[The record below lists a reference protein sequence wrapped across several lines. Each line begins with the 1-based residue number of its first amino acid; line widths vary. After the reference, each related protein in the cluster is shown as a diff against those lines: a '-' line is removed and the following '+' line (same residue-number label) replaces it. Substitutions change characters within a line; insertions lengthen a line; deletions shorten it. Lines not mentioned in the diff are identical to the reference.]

1 MSMTVVTY
9 GGGEILHSVFD
20 AVAMLIYGKGGVFQP
35 LIVIGVSCG
44 TVWAV
49 SKAFFTAQADAFLGR
64 FFIPLVAVLGLFTL
78 PSTSVRIEDKLT
90 NRSYKVDHIPWALAK
105 VAEAVS
111 TTGDYITRAFETVMH
126 VPNDTSYNATGMIFG
141 AETALDISR
150 YKISNAALEQN
161 LKRFSKQCIFYD
173 LALGKYAINDLKKT
187 TDLWNFLE
195 AHSSKV
201 RMIPYTNPSE
211 PQAKMAYLT
220 CQKALQE
227 MRPFF
232 EKERNY
238 HAAQDLVKNL
248 PLTYQAL
255 TGLRKSQE
263 ELIGQQLMMHVVS
276 GELGSQAFAE
286 SRAHA
291 QQKSTYLVLGS
302 LASSSLITMRAVL
315 ESLIYAAFIFVIPL
329 SVLPGGFSFLSNWL
343 WLTVWLQ
350 LWPPF
355 FAIINYVMQ
364 TVAKQKS
371 AAIFQGLSEL
381 DKGLSFLTS
390 AGLSNLYE
398 DLYALSGYLA
408 ASIPFISWAIIKGGA
423 SSFIHLA
430 SSMMTPAH
438 AAATSAAGEQA
449 SGTYNLASSSFGQMS
464 YGNATGFQRSLAPS
478 LSSGYFSENQGNLS
492 TTYAGGEAILRQTN
506 SELRWGLSSDDS
518 IVQSFQTSQ
527 QSADQFVET
536 SQQHYTESLSA
547 HGRSMSDLS
556 HHLAQSQNY
565 SEGLSQREAY
575 DIQESAR
582 FLENKAASLAEQYG
596 ITNRESMA
604 ILCSTKQLTGFLNA
618 VPGGSVVD
626 SILPSGSYDR
636 GTSSEAIA
644 NTALNTVQ
652 SDEFQT
658 NYQKVFD
665 YAQTNAHTHLNDEGA
680 RLVSGVTQSLD
691 EVRSAQEQYQVA
703 KSHSEQTSE
712 LASWATQNAYV
723 VRAALNQDMVN
734 WATDKLGFEQAKQI
748 LTSGS
753 QEEIGPLINEFV
765 QSFRNSHEHQIPS
778 GHFQNPKHAYETTQV
793 PSLNRDQELDR
804 IYHHNPRDLEANGLK
819 PGHMFDKAHELRF
832 ITGSAEE
839 SVNDRLHSSSER
851 VNQFRNGLH
860 QNLSNK
866 HENNEETHEM
876 LMIGRLWQGP
886 VGHVDLSGKYS
897 GDDDLPL
904 GFKK

>member
-9 GGGEILHSVFD
+9 GGGEILHRIFD
-20 AVAMLIYGKGGVFQP
+20 AVAMLIHGKGGVFRP
-35 LIVIGVSCG
+35 LIVISVSCG

-49 SKAFFTAQADAFLGR
+49 SKAFFTSQAEAFLSR
-64 FFIPLVAVLGLFTL
+64 FFLPLVAVLGLFSL
-78 PSTSVRIEDKLT
+78 PSTSVRVEDKLT
-90 NRSYKVDHIPWALAK
+90 NRSYSIDHVPWVLAK
-105 VAEAVS
+105 VSETVS
-111 TTGDYITRAFETVMH
+111 TIGDAITRAFETVMH
-126 VPNDTSYNATGMIFG
+126 VSNDTSYNATGMIFG

-173 LALGKYAINDLKKT
+173 LALGKYGINDLKKA

-195 AHSSKV
+195 TQSSKV

-211 PQAKMAYLT
+211 PKAKMVYLT

-227 MRPFF
+227 MRPYF
-232 EKERNY
+232 EKERHY
-238 HAAQDLVKNL
+238 HAAQDLVKHL

-263 ELIGQQLMMHVVS
+263 ELIGQQLMMHVIS
-276 GELGSQAFAE
+276 DELDSQAFAKG
-286 SRAHA
+286 RAHA

-315 ESLIYAAFIFVIPL
+315 EALIYAAFIFVIPL

-343 WLTVWLQ
+343 WLTIWLQ

-364 TVAKQKS
+364 TVAKAKS
-371 AAIFQGLSEL
+371 AAIFQGLEEF

-390 AGLSNLYE
+390 SGLSHLYE

-449 SGTYNLASSSFGQMS
+449 SGSYNLASSSFGQMS
-464 YGNATGFQRSLAPS
+464 YANATGFQRSLAPA

-492 TTYAGGEAILRQTN
+492 TIYSGGEAILRQAN

-518 IVQSFQTSQ
+518 VVQSFQTSQ
-527 QSADQFVET
+527 QSADQFVKT

-582 FLENKAASLAEQYG
+582 FLENKASSLAEQYG

-604 ILCSTKQLTGFLNA
+604 LLCSTKQLTAALHLI
-618 VPGGSVVD
+618 PGAALVD
-626 SILPSGSYDR
+626 SLLPAGTYDR
-636 GTSSEAIA
+636 GTSSEAMA
-644 NTALNTVQ
+644 NTALNTVN
-652 SDEFQT
+652 SEEFQLH
-658 NYQKVFD
+658 YQKVFD
-665 YAQTNAHTHLNDEGA
+665 YSQSQVHTQLTDEGA
-680 RLVSGVTQSLD
+680 RLVSGATQSLD
-691 EVRSAQEQYQVA
+691 EIRTAQEQYQVA

-723 VRAALNQDMVN
+723 VRAALNQHMVN
-734 WATDKLGFEQAKQI
+734 WATEKLGFEEAKQV
-748 LTSGS
+748 LTSEN
-753 QEEIGPLINEFV
+753 QEEMGPLIHEFV
-765 QSFRNSHEHQIPS
+765 QSFKASHGHQVPS
-778 GHFQNPKHAYETTQV
+778 GHFQNPTDAYDTAQV
-793 PSLNRDQELDR
+793 PSLNRQKELHR
-804 IYHHNPRDLEANGLK
+804 IHQHHPQDLAGYGLQSN
-819 PGHMFDKAHELRF
+819 DLSEKAKELRF
-832 ITGSAEE
+832 MAENAEE
-839 SVNDRLHSSSER
+839 AVDGRLHHSKAQ
-851 VNQFRNGLH
+851 VNQLRQGLQ
-860 QNLSNK
+860 QNLSHK
-866 HENNEETHEM
+866 HQEIEETHEM
-876 LMIGRLWQGP
+876 LMVGRLWQGP
-886 VGHVDLSGKYS
+886 IGQIDLSSQYS
-897 GDDDLPL
+897 GDELPL
-904 GFKK
+904 GFKP